1 MRNAHANPPPDL
13 KSVSGWYRENARDFP
28 WRRPGT
34 SAWAILLIEFM
45 AQQTQIERAGAA
57 WAVWLERWPT
67 PADLAA
73 EPPGEAVKAWGR
85 LGYPRR
91 ALALHVTATEIAE
104 RHGGEVPDDVETLL
118 SLPGIGPYTAAAV
131 ASFAYGVR
139 TPVVDTNVRRVLA
152 RAVLGQAEAGPP
164 SRQDLAVMAGV
175 LPEDPEEAR
184 LFNAGAMELG
194 ALVCTPRNPDC
205 GRCPVADVCA
215 WRSAGYPPY
224 AGPRR
229 ARQPGFAGSDREARG
244 IVMAEL
250 RAADRPV
257 GRDELAPLVP
267 DPDRLDRAL
276 AGLTRD
282 GLAVR
287 SPAGYA
293 LP

>member
-1 MRNAHANPPPDL
+1 MRNTHANPPFLPNTVAD
-13 KSVSGWYRENARDFP
+13 WYRVNARDFP

-34 SAWAILLIEFM
+34 SPWAILLIEFM

-67 PADLAA
+67 PAALAA

-91 ALALHVTATEIAE
+91 ALALHGAATEIAE
-104 RHGGEVPDDVETLL
+104 RHAGEVPSDVETLL
-118 SLPGIGPYTAAAV
+118 ALPGVGPYTAAAV

-164 SRQDLAVMAGV
+164 AKADLVLMASI
-175 LPEDPEEAR
+175 LPEDAEETR
-184 LFNAGAMELG
+184 LVNAGAMELG
-194 ALVCTPRNPDC
+194 ALVCTPRSPDC
-205 GRCPVADVCA
+205 PRCPLSETCA

-224 AGPRR
+224 AGPRKT
-229 ARQPGFAGSDREARG
+229 RQPRFAGSDREARG
-244 IVMAEL
+244 IVMAQL

-257 GRDELAPLVP
+257 PADELAALIP
-267 DPDRLDRAL
+267 DPARLTRAL
-276 AGLTRD
+276 ASLTRD
-282 GLAVR
+282 GLTI
-287 SPAGYA
+287 PTPTGYT